1 MGINFS
7 EVNFSYQAPRKRRA
21 VVYTLKDINLEIKDK
36 DEFVAI
42 VGHTGSGKST
52 LVQLMNALL
61 LPHSGKLEIFGT
73 EVNKKVTLKPIRK
86 RVGLVFQFPE
96 YQIFE
101 ETVLKDIAFGPK
113 NFGLA
118 DPEGRA
124 REVADIMGIS
134 DLLER
139 SPFTLSGGQ
148 LRKVAISGIL
158 ASDPDILILDEP
170 TVGLD
175 PFTKSELLGLLKRLN
190 EEYGKS
196 IIVIT
201 HDMGV
206 VSGYAKRVIVL
217 KEGRIVFDGDKKS
230 LFKKESLLE
239 EYDLDYPETVRILKA
254 VKERF
259 HVDIDVNQHSIQDA
273 YEEILKAFGGGHE
286 H

>member
-113 NFGLA
+113 NFELA

>member
-7 EVNFSYQAPRKRRA
+7 KVNFSYQTPKKKRA
-21 VVYTLKDINLEIKDK
+21 IIYNLKDINLNIEEK
-36 DEFVAI
+36 DEFIAI

-61 LPHSGKLEIFGT
+61 LPLDGKLEILGT
-73 EVNKKVTLKPIRK
+73 EITKKTILKPVRK

-113 NFGLA
+113 NFGIA
-118 DPEGRA
+118 NPEERA
-124 REVADIMGIS
+124 REVAELMGIA

-158 ASDPDILILDEP
+158 ASNPDILILDEP

-175 PFTKSELLGLLKRLN
+175 PFAKTELLGLLEKLN
-190 EEYGKS
+190 KEYRKT
-196 IIVIT
+196 IIIIT

-206 VSGYAKRVIVL
+206 VSNYAKRVIVL
-217 KEGRIVFDGDKKS
+217 KEGEIIFDGDKRS
-230 LFKKESLLE
+230 LFGKADLLE
-239 EYDLDYPETVRILKA
+239 KYDLDYPETVQLLKA
-254 VKERF
+254 VKEHF
-259 HVDIDVNQHSIQDA
+259 KVNIDINQHSIEEA
-273 YEEILKAFGGGHE
+273 YQEIIRAFGEKDE